1 MTDMDLSNVKL
12 DSMERLILRLSQH
25 LDKGYSHLSDG
36 LIDEVHTH
44 AVTIQRKTE
53 KKMKKNT

>member
-1 MTDMDLSNVKL
+1 MIDVNLDNANL

-25 LDKGYSHLSDG
+25 LDKGYSYLSDG

-44 AVTIQRKTE
+44 AITIQRKTE
-53 KKMKKNT
+53 KKMKKSS